1 MVCAET
7 TIVFADDHA
16 PLRGMLQSRLNE
28 VWAAFFSSSLK
39 SDLRYGPSDCFENLP
54 LPAGL
59 NSNRL
64 AVVAAEYQDHRA
76 AMMQASK
83 LGLTKTYNRFHD
95 PSDRKPDIQR
105 LRDLHH
111 ELDLAVLQA
120 YGWDDLA
127 ERAAPEFLSKDN
139 ELDHRY
145 QKRLFWPAP
154 FRDEVLT
161 RLLAENE
168 ARAARELALGLA
180 PPSPEPDDDVAA

>member
-1 MVCAET
+1 MKDDPVY
-7 TIVFADDHA
+7 TISSCFA
-16 PLRGMLQSRLNE
+16 PFPFIRLGGS
-28 VWAAFFSSSLK
+28 AI
-39 SDLRYGPSDCFENLP
+39 P
-54 LPAGL
+54 GL
-59 NSNRL
+59 EKVSISY
-64 AVVAAEYQDHRA
+64 EEHRA
-76 AMMQASK
+76 DTMARHIQ
-83 LGLTKTYNRFHD
+83 GLTKTYNRFHN
-95 PSDRKPDIQR
+95 PSDRSPDIQR

-127 ERAAPEFLSKDN
+127 ERAAPEFLSKDT

-180 PPSPEPDDDVAA
+180 PPPPEPEDEAA